1 MAATFP
7 LCWTCV
13 QGSGKT
19 LAFAIPILQALMHE
33 RAKALREAAAAAAG
47 DGPVLWDP
55 SDSSNA
61 EAMIQMT
68 APAAGPL
75 RALILCPTREL
86 AMQVRCPANS
96 HFQL

>member
-1 MAATFP
+1 M
-7 LCWTCV
+7 

-33 RAKALREAAAAAAG
+33 RASALREAAMAAAG
-47 DGPVLWDP
+47 DGIVPDP

-61 EAMIQMT
+61 EAMMKMT
-68 APAAGPL
+68 TPAAGPL

-86 AMQVRCPANS
+86 AMQVNFNGCTA
-96 HFQL
+96 LGV

>member
-1 MAATFP
+1 M
-7 LCWTCV
+7 

-33 RAKALREAAAAAAG
+33 RATALRVAMKAAAAG
-47 DGPVLWDP
+47 EGALSDP
-55 SDSSNA
+55 SDSSSA

-86 AMQVRCPANS
+86 AMQVITLGLALFRALKP
-96 HFQL
+96 